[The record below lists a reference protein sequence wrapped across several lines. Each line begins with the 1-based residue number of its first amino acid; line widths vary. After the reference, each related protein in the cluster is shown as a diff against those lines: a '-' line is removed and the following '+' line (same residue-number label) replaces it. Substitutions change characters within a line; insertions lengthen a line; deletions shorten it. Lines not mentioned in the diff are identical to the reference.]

1 MQLSKRLLA
10 VSEMVSSGFCLADIG
25 TDHGYIPIY
34 LIEKERIPS
43 AIAMDVNRGPLERAR
58 IHIRE
63 HGLEECIR
71 IRLSDGLEKLAP
83 GEADTVL
90 IAGMGGMLTIRI
102 LEEGR
107 KVLESVRELILQ
119 PQSDI
124 REVRAFLEKSGYRID
139 DENMIEEDGKFYPM
153 MRAVWKC
160 EKSNEQCDRGAGA
173 PLTELELRY
182 GPVLLKKNPPV
193 LQKYLERERRLM
205 LRVRDH
211 LLHENGTAAQKRLEE
226 IEAELV
232 LNEEAG
238 KLISYTLEEESC
250 IKEVYES

>member
-34 LIEKERIPS
+34 LIEKGRIPS

-63 HGLEECIR
+63 HGLEDR
-71 IRLSDGLEKLAP
+71 IQTRLSDGLEKLDP

-107 KVLESVRELILQ
+107 DALESVRELILQ

-139 DENMIEEDGKFYPM
+139 EENMIEEDGKIYPM
-153 MRAVWKC
+153 MRAV
-160 EKSNEQCDRGAGA
+160 KSGREGNAESDTGDGTHM
-173 PLTELELRY
+173 TELELRY
-182 GPVLLKKNPPV
+182 GPVLLKKDNPV
-193 LQKYLERERRLM
+193 LQKYLGRERRLL
-205 LRVRDH
+205 LRVRDK
-211 LLHENGTAAQKRLEE
+211 LLDEKGTEARKRLEE
-226 IEAELV
+226 IETELV
-232 LNEEAG
+232 LNEAAG
-238 KLISYTLEEESC
+238 RRRTEWN
-250 IKEVYES
+250 

>member
-1 MQLSKRLLA
+1 MQLSKRLFA

-63 HGLEECIR
+63 HGLEDR
-71 IRLSDGLEKLAP
+71 IQTRLSDGLEKLAP

-107 KVLESVRELILQ
+107 DALESVQELILQ

-124 REVRAFLEKSGYRID
+124 REVRAFLEKSGYWID
-139 DENMIEEDGKFYPM
+139 EENMIEEDGKIYPM
-153 MRAVWKC
+153 MRAVKNC
-160 EKSNEQCDRGAGA
+160 GEGNAESDTGDGAHM
-173 PLTELELRY
+173 TELELRY
-182 GPVLLKKNPPV
+182 GPVLLKKENPV
-193 LQKYLERERRLM
+193 LQKYLERERQLL
-205 LRVRDH
+205 LRVRDK
-211 LLHENGTAAQKRLEE
+211 LLNEKGTAALKRLEE
-226 IEAELV
+226 IETELV

-238 KLISYTLEEESC
+238 RRRTEWN
-250 IKEVYES
+250 